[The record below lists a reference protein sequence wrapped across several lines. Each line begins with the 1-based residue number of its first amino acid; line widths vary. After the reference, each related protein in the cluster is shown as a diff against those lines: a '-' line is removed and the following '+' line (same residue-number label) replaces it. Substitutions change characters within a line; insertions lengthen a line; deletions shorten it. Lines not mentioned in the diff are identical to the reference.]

1 MLKNGFGGPALF
13 LGLWLAAGTA
23 QAQTEAQ
30 TDVEPVVKPAGK
42 EVTLTLG
49 GLLQVQGEGGD
60 RGDARWANGND
71 RFYLRRARLN
81 ATGRFL
87 EDFDFRL
94 EMDLA
99 GSLANTTGLRAQLT
113 DGYINWSRYGAAN
126 VRAGQFKTPFGF
138 EQLYADPRLLTIE
151 RTLASDRLTLGRQ
164 LGVQLGGDF
173 LDKRLFYAAGAFNG
187 NGANNNFNDNGKLDG
202 VGRVGA
208 VPWRGRLGGGPA
220 SWSVGVDGFTAEDA
234 AVTLTPD
241 LGLDSTPATPDRDGI
256 FAGKRRGFGVDTQLV
271 AGRFE
276 LWAEYLRTRFE
287 PANAIPRSVFQ
298 AGGGYVQASFYVIP
312 QKLQIVVKQET
323 FDPRDDVKKDQTDT
337 STLGVNYY
345 FKGHDLKLMLDYLR
359 VKAGPSGSPQDKVLA
374 RLQVG
379 F

>member
-1 MLKNGFGGPALF
+1 MAR
-13 LGLWLAAGTA
+13 A
-23 QAQTEAQ
+23 QAPVQA
-30 TDVEPVVKPAGK
+30 DAEPAVVKPAGK
-42 EVTLTLG
+42 EVSLTLG
-49 GLLQVQGEGGD
+49 GLLQVQGEEGD
-60 RGDARWANGND
+60 RGDARWANGNA

-81 ATGRFL
+81 AVGRFL

-94 EMDLA
+94 EMDFA
-99 GSLANTTGLRAQLT
+99 GTLSNTTGLRAQLT
-113 DGYINWSRYGAAN
+113 DGYIDWHRYAAAN

-138 EQLYADPRLLTIE
+138 EQLFADPRLLTIE
-151 RTLASDRLTLGRQ
+151 RSLVNDRLTLGRQ

-173 LDKRLFYAAGAFNG
+173 LDKRLFYAAGTFNG
-187 NGANNNFNDNGKLDG
+187 NGVNNNFNDNGKLDG
-202 VGRVGA
+202 VGRVSA
-208 VPWRGRLGGGPA
+208 IPWRGRFGGGAA

-234 AVTLTPD
+234 AVTLTAD

-276 LWAEYLRTRFE
+276 LWAEVLRTRFE
-287 PANAIPRSVFQ
+287 PSNAIPRSAFQ
-298 AGGGYVQASFYVIP
+298 AGGGYVQASFFVIP
-312 QKLQIVVKQET
+312 QKLQIVARQET
-323 FDPRDDVKKDQTDT
+323 FDPRDDARRDQTGT

-359 VKAGPSGSPQDKVLA
+359 VKAEPSGPQNKVLA
-374 RLQVG
+374 RLQVA